1 MWEICINDDVERVL
15 KMNNISIDDIYVWD
29 RITGEKVRL
38 VRDAYQGF
46 YILINSREEY
56 RTVYQLNRAR

>member
-29 RITGEKVRL
+29 RITGQKVRL
-38 VRDAYQGF
+38 VREAYQGF

>member
-38 VRDAYQGF
+38 VREAYQGF
-46 YILINSREEY
+46 YILVNSREEY

>member
-38 VRDAYQGF
+38 VREAYQDF

>member
-15 KMNNISIDDIYVWD
+15 KMNNISIDDIYVCD

-38 VRDAYQGF
+38 VREAYQGF

>member
-1 MWEICINDDVERVL
+1 MWEIYINDDVERVL

-38 VRDAYQGF
+38 VREAYQGF

>member
-1 MWEICINDDVERVL
+1 MWEICINDDVEGVL

-38 VRDAYQGF
+38 VREAYQGF

>member
-1 MWEICINDDVERVL
+1 MWEICINDNVERVL

-38 VRDAYQGF
+38 VREAYQGF

>member
-1 MWEICINDDVERVL
+1 
-15 KMNNISIDDIYVWD
+15 MNNISIEDIYVWD
-29 RITGEKVRL
+29 RVTGEKVRL
-38 VRDAYQGF
+38 VREAYQGF

>member
-38 VRDAYQGF
+38 VREAYQGF